1 MFKPGINDKAD
12 DIIGEPLT
20 DYFSLLICFNQQK
33 KV

>member
-1 MFKPGINDKAD
+1 MFKPGINNKTD

-20 DYFSLLICFNQQK
+20 NYFALLICFNQQK

>member
-1 MFKPGINDKAD
+1 MFKRGINDKAD

-20 DYFSLLICFNQQK
+20 NQFSLLICFNQQK

>member
-20 DYFSLLICFNQQK
+20 NYFALLICFNQQK